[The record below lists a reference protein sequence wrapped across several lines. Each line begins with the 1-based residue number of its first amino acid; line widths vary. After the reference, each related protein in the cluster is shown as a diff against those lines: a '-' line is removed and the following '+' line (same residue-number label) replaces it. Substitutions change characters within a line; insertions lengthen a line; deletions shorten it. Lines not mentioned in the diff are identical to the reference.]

1 MFNRVIMK
9 KKSELLA
16 EKVHFLKHIPNLLT
30 ICNSLCGFAA
40 ILLLLPIS
48 KETTTPEAIH
58 LFVICSVL
66 IFSAMIFDVFDGFAA
81 RLLNAVSLHGI
92 QMDSLSDMVTFGMTP
107 AVLVAA
113 ASRCFFNWDMTV
125 YQHIYVYLL
134 CSVYIGGAALRLA
147 TYNVNAT
154 LKTKSSD
161 NFSGLPSPGGAAA
174 ICVAIFFLYANGGL
188 TEGKNLQYAAWILP
202 AYSAVLGLL
211 MNSSIPYIH
220 AGKWLMSIRR
230 NRKKLPLVV
239 FMIAV
244 VAVFRVNGLTFL
256 TLAYLLSGPVM
267 LIFDKIFR
275 KKQNVVEK

>member
-1 MFNRVIMK
+1 MK
-9 KKSELLA
+9 KHSPILLRQTKLIKS
-16 EKVHFLKHIPNLLT
+16 IPNFLT

-48 KETTTPEAIH
+48 KATPLADAVH
-58 LFVICSVL
+58 VFVICSIM

-92 QMDSLSDMVTFGMTP
+92 QMDSLSDMVTFGVTP
-107 AVLVAA
+107 AVMVAA
-113 ASRCFFNWDMTV
+113 ASKCFFNWEMNFW
-125 YQHIYVYLL
+125 QHAYVYLL
-134 CSVYIGGAALRLA
+134 CSIYIGGAALRLA

-174 ICVAIFFLYANGGL
+174 VCVAIFFLHANIGFSP
-188 TEGKNLQYAAWILP
+188 EAWRYAAWILP
-202 AYSAVLGLL
+202 AYSAVLGIL
-211 MNSSIPYIH
+211 MNSTIPYIH

-239 FMIAV
+239 LMLAV
-244 VAVFRVNGLTFL
+244 IICFRVNGLTFL
-256 TLAYLLSGPVM
+256 TIAYILSGPVM
-267 LIFDKIFR
+267 LVFEKIYH
-275 KKQNVVEK
+275 KKQRTAEK

>member
-1 MFNRVIMK
+1 MQQREK
-9 KKSELLA
+9 LLKS
-16 EKVHFLKHIPNLLT
+16 IPNFLT

-48 KETTTPEAIH
+48 RATELPEAID
-58 LFVICSVL
+58 LFVICSAM
-66 IFSAMIFDVFDGFAA
+66 IFFAMIFDVFDGFAA

-92 QMDSLSDMVTFGMTP
+92 QMDSLSDMVTFGVTP
-107 AVLVAA
+107 AVMVAT
-113 ASRCFFNWDMTV
+113 ASKCFFDWNMSFW
-125 YQHIYVYLL
+125 QHAYVYVL

-174 ICVAIFFLYANGGL
+174 ICVAVFFLKANSEL
-188 TEGKNLQYAAWILP
+188 FSENTLRYAAWGLP
-202 AYSAVLGLL
+202 AYSAILGLL

-239 FMIAV
+239 LMLALLVF
-244 VAVFRVNGLTFL
+244 FRVNGLTFL
-256 TLAYLLSGPVM
+256 TLAYLFSGPVM
-267 LIFDKIFR
+267 LIFEKIYR
-275 KKQNVVEK
+275 KKTQAVQK

>member
-1 MFNRVIMK
+1 MK
-9 KKSELLA
+9 KTSQTLLKQTKLIKS
-16 EKVHFLKHIPNLLT
+16 IPNFLT

-48 KETTTPEAIH
+48 ETTPVESSIRI
-58 LFVICSVL
+58 FVICSAM

-92 QMDSLSDMVTFGMTP
+92 QMDSLSDMVTFGVTP
-107 AVLVAA
+107 AVMVAA
-113 ASRCFFNWDMTV
+113 ASKCFFNWHMNLW
-125 YQHIYVYLL
+125 QHIYVYLF

-154 LKTKSSD
+154 TKVKSSD

-174 ICVAIFFLYANGGL
+174 ICVAIFFLHANI
-188 TEGKNLQYAAWILP
+188 GKADIAWRYAAWILP
-202 AYSAVLGLL
+202 VYSAILGIL
-211 MNSSIPYIH
+211 MNSTIPYIH

-239 FMIAV
+239 LMLAV
-244 VAVFRVNGLTFL
+244 VICFRVNGLTFL
-256 TLAYLLSGPVM
+256 TLAYILSGPVM
-267 LIFDKIFR
+267 LAFEKIYH
-275 KKQNVVEK
+275 KKNNGLLNK

>member
-1 MFNRVIMK
+1 MK
-9 KKSELLA
+9 KTSATLLKQTKLIKS
-16 EKVHFLKHIPNLLT
+16 IPNFLT

-48 KETTTPEAIH
+48 DTTSLESAIRT
-58 LFVICSVL
+58 FVICSVM

-92 QMDSLSDMVTFGMTP
+92 QMDSLSDMVTFGVTP
-107 AVLVAA
+107 AVMIAA
-113 ASRCFFNWDMTV
+113 ASRCFFGWDMNLW
-125 YQHIYVYLL
+125 QHIYVYLL

-154 LKTKSSD
+154 MKTKSSD

-174 ICVAIFFLYANGGL
+174 ICVAIFFLSANSGL
-188 TEGKNLQYAAWILP
+188 SEKTLYFSAWILP
-202 AYSAVLGLL
+202 AYSAILGLL
-211 MNSSIPYIH
+211 MNSTIPYIH

-239 FMIAV
+239 LMLAV
-244 VAVFRVNGLTFL
+244 IVCFRVNGLTFL
-256 TLAYLLSGPVM
+256 TLAYIFSGPVM
-267 LIFDKIFR
+267 LIFEKIYN
-275 KKQNVVEK
+275 KKQAQESK

>member
-1 MFNRVIMK
+1 MK
-9 KKSELLA
+9 KRSLVLLQKTKLLKS
-16 EKVHFLKHIPNLLT
+16 IPNFLT

-48 KETTTPEAIH
+48 ENTSLESALGI
-58 LFVICSVL
+58 FVICSVL
-66 IFSAMIFDVFDGFAA
+66 IFSAMIFDVFDGLAA

-92 QMDSLSDMVTFGMTP
+92 QMDSLSDMVTFGVTP
-107 AVLVAA
+107 AVMVAA
-113 ASRCFFNWDMTV
+113 ASKCFFNWEMTFW
-125 YQHIYVYLL
+125 QHAYVYLL

-174 ICVAIFFLYANGGL
+174 VCVAIFFLRANIGAAQSTL
-188 TEGKNLQYAAWILP
+188 RYAAWILP
-202 AYSAVLGLL
+202 LYSAVLGLL
-211 MNSSIPYIH
+211 MNSKIPYIH

-239 FMIAV
+239 LMLAV
-244 VAVFRVNGLTFL
+244 IVCFKVNGLTFL
-256 TLAYLLSGPVM
+256 TLAYIFSGPVM
-267 LIFDKIFR
+267 LIFEKLYR
-275 KKQNVVEK
+275 KRGKESGQ